1 MTTTLPARRAAPAP
15 PERAR
20 TLFAT
25 LVFVVLLGGD
35 VLRNATSF
43 WGWGAVCGA
52 MVVAAA
58 VVVVRHPPRVRT
70 LPRLLVLWLLFAV
83 VSLAWSQYP
92 AASAIGIGAT
102 LATTLGAVAVTS
114 TLPWPSIVVA
124 LGRALRLHVVLSLLF
139 ELVVGVF
146 VRRPVC
152 PVYLD
157 CSGGVPDA
165 FFWSR
170 AELFTGGRIQGL
182 QGNSNILAVFALLA
196 LVVTAVQASARQVTT
211 NTARVGIA
219 ASVVALVLT
228 RSATTV
234 ACAVAVALVL
244 LLVVTLRRTPHERRG
259 RVYGVAGLLAV
270 LAVGA
275 VVLARQPLLALGGR
289 SGDLTGRTDIWAAV
303 LDLGVQHPVVGW
315 GWVSYWIPISEP
327 FIDLAERNGV
337 VYLQAHDAYLDV
349 WFQLGWVG
357 LALFLLVVVGVV
369 LRAWSW
375 ATDRRVLGRRS
386 EAPWSAL
393 DLLPV
398 LLLALLLVHGLTESR
413 LIVEWG
419 WALFVVLV
427 VVTRR
432 DPYGW
437 TDHDRPPPR
446 VAHGEGQ
453 DGR

>member
-25 LVFVVLLGGD
+25 LVFLVLLGGD

-43 WGWGAVCGA
+43 WGWGVVCGV
-52 MVVAAA
+52 MVIAAA

-70 LPRLLVLWLLFAV
+70 LPRLLVLWLAFAV

-92 AASAIGIGAT
+92 AASAIGIVAT

-124 LGRALRLHVVLSLLF
+124 LGRALRLHVGASLLF

-196 LVVTAVQASARQVTT
+196 LVVTAVQLSAGQVTK
-211 NTARVGIA
+211 NAGRVGIA
-219 ASVVALVLT
+219 AAVVALLLT
-228 RSATTV
+228 RSATTLV
-234 ACAVAVALVL
+234 CAVAVALVL
-244 LLVVTLRRTPHERRG
+244 LLVTRLRATPVERRG
-259 RVYGVAGLLAV
+259 RVYGAAAVLAV
-270 LAVGA
+270 LAAGLLL
-275 VVLARQPLLALGGR
+275 LARQPLLALAGR
-289 SGDLTGRTDIWAAV
+289 SGDLTGRTDIWSAV

-357 LALFLLVVVGVV
+357 LVLFLLVVVGVL

-375 ATDRRVLGRRS
+375 ATDRRVLGVGR
-386 EAPWSAL
+386 EAAWSAL

-398 LLLALLLVHGLTESR
+398 LLLTLLLVHGLTESR

-419 WALFVVLV
+419 WAIFVVVV

-432 DPYGW
+432 DAYGW
-437 TDHDRPPPR
+437 TDRDR
-446 VAHGEGQ
+446 
-453 DGR
+453 

>member
-15 PERAR
+15 PERVR

-43 WGWGAVCGA
+43 WGWGVVCGV
-52 MVVAAA
+52 MVIAAA
-58 VVVVRHPPRVRT
+58 VVVARHPPRVRT
-70 LPRLLVLWLLFAV
+70 LPRLLVLWLVYAV
-83 VSLAWSQYP
+83 ASLAWSQYP
-92 AASAIGIGAT
+92 AASAIGITAT

-146 VRRPVC
+146 VRQPVC

-182 QGNSNILAVFALLA
+182 QGNSNLLAVLALLA
-196 LVVTAVQASARQVTT
+196 LVVTAVQASAGQVTK
-211 NTARVGIA
+211 NAARVGIA
-219 ASVVALVLT
+219 ASVLALVLT
-228 RSATTV
+228 RSATTI

-244 LLVVTLRRTPHERRG
+244 LLVTTLRRTPVERRG
-259 RVYGVAGLLAV
+259 RIHGAAAALALLA
-270 LAVGA
+270 AGA
-275 VVLARQPLLALGGR
+275 VVLARQPLLALAGR
-289 SGDLTGRTDIWAAV
+289 SGDLTGRTDIWTAV

-327 FIDLAERNGV
+327 FTDLAERNGV

-349 WFQLGWVG
+349 WFQLGWIG
-357 LALFLLVVVGVV
+357 LVLFLLVVAGVL

-375 ATDRRVLGRRS
+375 ATDRRVLGVGR

-398 LLLALLLVHGLTESR
+398 LLLALLLVHGLAESR

-419 WALFVVLV
+419 WALFVVVV

-432 DPYGW
+432 DAYGW
-437 TDHDRPPPR
+437 TDRDR
-446 VAHGEGQ
+446 
-453 DGR
+453 

>member
-1 MTTTLPARRAAPAP
+1 M
-15 PERAR
+15 
-20 TLFAT
+20 
-25 LVFVVLLGGD
+25 
-35 VLRNATSF
+35 
-43 WGWGAVCGA
+43 
-52 MVVAAA
+52 
-58 VVVVRHPPRVRT
+58 
-70 LPRLLVLWLLFAV
+70 
-83 VSLAWSQYP
+83 
-92 AASAIGIGAT
+92 
-102 LATTLGAVAVTS
+102 
-114 TLPWPSIVVA
+114 
-124 LGRALRLHVVLSLLF
+124 GRALRLHVGASLLF

-157 CSGGVPDA
+157 CTGGVPDA

-196 LVVTAVQASARQVTT
+196 LVVTAVQLAAGQVTK
-211 NTARVGIA
+211 NAGRVGIA
-219 ASVVALVLT
+219 AAVVALLLT

-234 ACAVAVALVL
+234 VCAVAVALVL
-244 LLVVTLRRTPHERRG
+244 LLVTRLRATPVERRG
-259 RVYGVAGLLAV
+259 RVYGAAAVLAV
-270 LAVGA
+270 LAAGLL
-275 VVLARQPLLALGGR
+275 VLARQPLLALAGR

-357 LALFLLVVVGVV
+357 LVLFLLVVVGVL

-375 ATDRRVLGRRS
+375 ATDRRVLGVGR
-386 EAPWSAL
+386 EAAWSAL

-419 WALFVVLV
+419 WAIFVVVV

-432 DPYGW
+432 DAYGW
-437 TDHDRPPPR
+437 TDRDR
-446 VAHGEGQ
+446 
-453 DGR
+453 

>member
-228 RSATTV
+228 R
-234 ACAVAVALVL
+234 
-244 LLVVTLRRTPHERRG
+244 
-259 RVYGVAGLLAV
+259 
-270 LAVGA
+270 
-275 VVLARQPLLALGGR
+275 
-289 SGDLTGRTDIWAAV
+289 
-303 LDLGVQHPVVGW
+303 
-315 GWVSYWIPISEP
+315 
-327 FIDLAERNGV
+327 
-337 VYLQAHDAYLDV
+337 
-349 WFQLGWVG
+349 
-357 LALFLLVVVGVV
+357 
-369 LRAWSW
+369 
-375 ATDRRVLGRRS
+375 
-386 EAPWSAL
+386 
-393 DLLPV
+393 
-398 LLLALLLVHGLTESR
+398 
-413 LIVEWG
+413 
-419 WALFVVLV
+419 
-427 VVTRR
+427 
-432 DPYGW
+432 
-437 TDHDRPPPR
+437 
-446 VAHGEGQ
+446 
-453 DGR
+453 

>member
-43 WGWGAVCGA
+43 WGWGAVCGVMA
-52 MVVAAA
+52 VAAA
-58 VVVVRHPPRVRT
+58 VVVVRHPPRLRT
-70 LPRLLVLWLLFAV
+70 LPRLLVLWLVWAV
-83 VSLAWSQYP
+83 ASLAWSQYP
-92 AASAIGIGAT
+92 AASAIGVVTT
-102 LATTLGAVAVTS
+102 LATTLGAVAVTAA
-114 TLPWPSIVVA
+114 LPWPSIVVA
-124 LGRALRLHVVLSLLF
+124 LGRALRLHVALSLLF
-139 ELVVGVF
+139 ELVVGAF

-182 QGNSNILAVFALLA
+182 QGNSNLLAVLALLA
-196 LVVTAVQASARQVTT
+196 LVVTAVQASARQVTKNSAT
-211 NTARVGIA
+211 VGIA
-219 ASVVALVLT
+219 ASVLALVLT

-234 ACAVAVALVL
+234 ACAAAVALVL
-244 LLVVTLRRTPHERRG
+244 LLVVVLRRTPHEGRG
-259 RVYGVAGLLAV
+259 RVYGTAAALVLLGAGL
-270 LAVGA
+270 
-275 VVLARQPLLALGGR
+275 VVLARQPLLALAGR
-289 SGDLTGRTDIWAAV
+289 SADLTGRTDIWAAV

-327 FIDLAERNGV
+327 FTDLAERNGV

-349 WFQLGWVG
+349 WFQLGWIG
-357 LALFLLVVVGVV
+357 LALFLLVVAGVV

-375 ATDRRVLGRRS
+375 ATDRRVLGVGR
-386 EAPWSAL
+386 EMPWSAL

-398 LLLALLLVHGLTESR
+398 LLLTLLLVHGLAESR

-419 WALFVVLV
+419 WALFVIVV

-432 DPYGW
+432 DAWGW
-437 TDHDRPPPR
+437 TDRDR
-446 VAHGEGQ
+446 
-453 DGR
+453 

>member
-1 MTTTLPARRAAPAP
+1 
-15 PERAR
+15 
-20 TLFAT
+20 
-25 LVFVVLLGGD
+25 
-35 VLRNATSF
+35 
-43 WGWGAVCGA
+43 
-52 MVVAAA
+52 
-58 VVVVRHPPRVRT
+58 VRT
-70 LPRLLVLWLLFAV
+70 LPRVLVLWLAFAV

-92 AASAIGIGAT
+92 AASAIGIVAT

-124 LGRALRLHVVLSLLF
+124 LGRALRLHVGASLLF

-196 LVVTAVQASARQVTT
+196 LVVTAVQLSAGQVTK
-211 NTARVGIA
+211 NAGRAGIA
-219 ASVVALVLT
+219 AAVVALLLT

-234 ACAVAVALVL
+234 VCAVAVALVL
-244 LLVVTLRRTPHERRG
+244 LLVTRLRATPVERRG
-259 RVYGVAGLLAV
+259 RVYGAAAVLAV
-270 LAVGA
+270 LAAGLLL
-275 VVLARQPLLALGGR
+275 LARQPLLALAGR
-289 SGDLTGRTDIWAAV
+289 SGDLTGRTDIWSAV

-357 LALFLLVVVGVV
+357 LVLFLLVVVGVV

-375 ATDRRVLGRRS
+375 ATDRRVLGVGR
-386 EAPWSAL
+386 EAAWSAL

-419 WALFVVLV
+419 WAIFVVVV

-432 DPYGW
+432 DAYGW
-437 TDHDRPPPR
+437 TDRDR
-446 VAHGEGQ
+446 
-453 DGR
+453 

>member
-1 MTTTLPARRAAPAP
+1 MTTTLPVRRAAPAP
-15 PERAR
+15 PERVR

-43 WGWGAVCGA
+43 WGWGVVCGV
-52 MVVAAA
+52 MVIAAA
-58 VVVVRHPPRVRT
+58 VVVARHPPRVRT
-70 LPRLLVLWLLFAV
+70 LPRLLVLWLVYAV
-83 VSLAWSQYP
+83 ASLAWSQYP
-92 AASAIGIGAT
+92 AASAIGITAT

-124 LGRALRLHVVLSLLF
+124 LGLALRLHVVLSLLF

-146 VRRPVC
+146 VRQPVC

-182 QGNSNILAVFALLA
+182 QGNSNLLAVLALLA
-196 LVVTAVQASARQVTT
+196 LVVTAVQASAGQVTK
-211 NTARVGIA
+211 NAARVGIA
-219 ASVVALVLT
+219 ASVLALVLT
-228 RSATTV
+228 RSATTI

-244 LLVVTLRRTPHERRG
+244 LLVTTLRRTPVERRG
-259 RVYGVAGLLAV
+259 RVHGTAAALALLA
-270 LAVGA
+270 AGA
-275 VVLARQPLLALGGR
+275 VVLARQPLLSLAGR

-327 FIDLAERNGV
+327 FTDLAERNGV

-349 WFQLGWVG
+349 WFQLGWIG
-357 LALFLLVVVGVV
+357 LVLFLLVVAGVL

-375 ATDRRVLGRRS
+375 ATDRRVLGVGR

-398 LLLALLLVHGLTESR
+398 LLLALLLVHGLAESR

-419 WALFVVLV
+419 WALFVVVV

-432 DPYGW
+432 DAYGW
-437 TDHDRPPPR
+437 TDRDR
-446 VAHGEGQ
+446 
-453 DGR
+453 

>member
-15 PERAR
+15 PERVR

-43 WGWGAVCGA
+43 WGWGVVCGV
-52 MVVAAA
+52 MVIAAA
-58 VVVVRHPPRVRT
+58 VVVARHPPRVRT
-70 LPRLLVLWLLFAV
+70 LPRLLVLWLVYAV
-83 VSLAWSQYP
+83 ASLAWSQYP
-92 AASAIGIGAT
+92 AASAIGITAT

-124 LGRALRLHVVLSLLF
+124 LGLALRLHVVLSLLF

-146 VRRPVC
+146 VRQPVC

-182 QGNSNILAVFALLA
+182 QGNSNLLAVLALLA
-196 LVVTAVQASARQVTT
+196 LVVTAVQASAGQVTK
-211 NTARVGIA
+211 NAARVGIA
-219 ASVVALVLT
+219 ASVLALVLT
-228 RSATTV
+228 RSATTI

-244 LLVVTLRRTPHERRG
+244 LLVTTLRRTPVERRG
-259 RVYGVAGLLAV
+259 RVHGTAAALALLA
-270 LAVGA
+270 AGA
-275 VVLARQPLLALGGR
+275 VVLARQPLLSLAGR

-327 FIDLAERNGV
+327 FTDLAERNGV

-349 WFQLGWVG
+349 WFQLGWIG
-357 LALFLLVVVGVV
+357 LVLFLLVVAGVL

-375 ATDRRVLGRRS
+375 ATDRRVLGVGR

-398 LLLALLLVHGLTESR
+398 LLLALLLVHGLAESR

-419 WALFVVLV
+419 WALFVVVV

-432 DPYGW
+432 DAYGW
-437 TDHDRPPPR
+437 TDRDR
-446 VAHGEGQ
+446 
-453 DGR
+453 

>member
-25 LVFVVLLGGD
+25 LVFLVLLGGD
-35 VLRNATSF
+35 VLRNGTSF
-43 WGWGAVCGA
+43 WGWGVVCGV
-52 MVVAAA
+52 MVIAAA

-70 LPRLLVLWLLFAV
+70 LPRLLVLWLAFAV

-92 AASAIGIGAT
+92 AASAIGIVAT

-114 TLPWPSIVVA
+114 TLPWPSIVIA
-124 LGRALRLHVVLSLLF
+124 LGRALRLHVGASLLF

-157 CSGGVPDA
+157 CTGGVPDA

-196 LVVTAVQASARQVTT
+196 LVVTAVQLAAGQVTK
-211 NTARVGIA
+211 NAGRVGIA
-219 ASVVALVLT
+219 AAVVALLLT

-234 ACAVAVALVL
+234 VCAVAVALVL
-244 LLVVTLRRTPHERRG
+244 LLVTRLRATPVERRG
-259 RVYGVAGLLAV
+259 RVYGAAAVLAV
-270 LAVGA
+270 LAAGLF
-275 VVLARQPLLALGGR
+275 VLARQPLLALAGR

-357 LALFLLVVVGVV
+357 LVLFLLVVVGVV

-375 ATDRRVLGRRS
+375 ATDRRVLGVGR
-386 EAPWSAL
+386 EAAWSAL

-398 LLLALLLVHGLTESR
+398 LLLTLLLVHGLTESR

-419 WALFVVLV
+419 WAIFVVVV

-432 DPYGW
+432 DAYGW
-437 TDHDRPPPR
+437 TDRDR
-446 VAHGEGQ
+446 
-453 DGR
+453 

>member
-15 PERAR
+15 PERVR

-43 WGWGAVCGA
+43 WGWGVVCGV
-52 MVVAAA
+52 MVIAAA
-58 VVVVRHPPRVRT
+58 VVVARHPPRVRT
-70 LPRLLVLWLLFAV
+70 LPRLLVLWLVYAV
-83 VSLAWSQYP
+83 ASLAWSQYP
-92 AASAIGIGAT
+92 AASAIGITAT

-146 VRRPVC
+146 VRQPVC

-182 QGNSNILAVFALLA
+182 QGNSNLLAVLALLA
-196 LVVTAVQASARQVTT
+196 LVVTAVQASAGQVTK
-211 NTARVGIA
+211 NAARVGIA
-219 ASVVALVLT
+219 ASVLALVLT
-228 RSATTV
+228 RSATTI

-244 LLVVTLRRTPHERRG
+244 LLVTTLRRTPVERRG
-259 RVYGVAGLLAV
+259 RVHGTAAALALLA
-270 LAVGA
+270 AGA
-275 VVLARQPLLALGGR
+275 VVLARQPLLSLAGR

-327 FIDLAERNGV
+327 FTDLAERNGV

-349 WFQLGWVG
+349 WFQLGWIG
-357 LALFLLVVVGVV
+357 LVLFLLVVAGVL

-375 ATDRRVLGRRS
+375 ATDRRVLGVGR

-398 LLLALLLVHGLTESR
+398 LLLALLLVHGLAESR

-419 WALFVVLV
+419 WALFVVVV

-432 DPYGW
+432 DAYGW
-437 TDHDRPPPR
+437 TDRDR
-446 VAHGEGQ
+446 
-453 DGR
+453 

>member
-1 MTTTLPARRAAPAP
+1 
-15 PERAR
+15 
-20 TLFAT
+20 
-25 LVFVVLLGGD
+25 
-35 VLRNATSF
+35 
-43 WGWGAVCGA
+43 
-52 MVVAAA
+52 
-58 VVVVRHPPRVRT
+58 
-70 LPRLLVLWLLFAV
+70 
-83 VSLAWSQYP
+83 
-92 AASAIGIGAT
+92 
-102 LATTLGAVAVTS
+102 
-114 TLPWPSIVVA
+114 
-124 LGRALRLHVVLSLLF
+124 
-139 ELVVGVF
+139 
-146 VRRPVC
+146 
-152 PVYLD
+152 
-157 CSGGVPDA
+157 
-165 FFWSR
+165 
-170 AELFTGGRIQGL
+170 
-182 QGNSNILAVFALLA
+182 
-196 LVVTAVQASARQVTT
+196 
-211 NTARVGIA
+211 
-219 ASVVALVLT
+219 
-228 RSATTV
+228 
-234 ACAVAVALVL
+234 VALVL

-446 VAHGEGQ
+446 VARGEGQ

>member
-1 MTTTLPARRAAPAP
+1 MTSTTPVRHDASAP
-15 PERAR
+15 PERR
-20 TLFAT
+20 STLFAT
-25 LVFVVLLGGD
+25 LVFVVLFGGD
-35 VLRNATSF
+35 VLRNGTSF
-43 WGWGAVCGA
+43 WGWGLVCGA

-58 VVVVRHPPRVRT
+58 VVVVRHPPRLRS
-70 LPRLLVLWLLFAV
+70 LPRLLALWLAFAV
-83 VSLAWSQYP
+83 ASIVWSQYP

-102 LATTLGAVAVTS
+102 LATTLGALAVTVS
-114 TLPWPSIVVA
+114 LPWPLIVTA

-139 ELVVGVF
+139 EVVVGAV

-182 QGNSNILAVFALLA
+182 QGNSNILAILALLA
-196 LVVTAVQASARQVTT
+196 LVVTLVEASSRSVSRV
-211 NTARVGIA
+211 TARVG
-219 ASVVALVLT
+219 VVSAVLALVLT
-228 RSATTV
+228 RSATTL

-244 LLVVTLRRTPHERRG
+244 LLVVALRRTPTAGRP
-259 RVYGVAGLLAV
+259 RVYGLA
-270 LAVGA
+270 A
-275 VVLARQPLLALGGR
+275 VVVAVAAVVVAVARGPLLSLAGR

-315 GWVSYWIPISEP
+315 GWVSYWIPFAQP
-327 FIDLAERNGV
+327 FTDLAERNGV

-349 WFQLGWVG
+349 WFQLGWIG
-357 LALFLLVVVGVV
+357 LALFALVVVGVV
-369 LRAWSW
+369 VRAWSW
-375 ATDRRVLGRRS
+375 ATDRRVLGLGV

-398 LLLALLLVHGLTESR
+398 LLLAALLVHGLTESR

-432 DPYGW
+432 DPWGW
-437 TDHDRPPPR
+437 TDHDR
-446 VAHGEGQ
+446 
-453 DGR
+453 